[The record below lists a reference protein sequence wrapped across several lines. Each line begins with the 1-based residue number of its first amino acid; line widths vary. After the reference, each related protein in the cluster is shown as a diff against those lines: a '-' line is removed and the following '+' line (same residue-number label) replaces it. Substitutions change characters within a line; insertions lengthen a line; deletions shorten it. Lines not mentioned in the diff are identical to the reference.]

1 MINEFELKSTQKEE
15 HLYLLEGRTCVV
27 VESSSRNLV
36 TNILRPLVER
46 HVEDEV
52 IDDWMGKSLKTV
64 NGLPPRLYGL
74 RKVHKAGCKM
84 RPVVSCIKSPCYKVA
99 KFLHTMLTPVIDTFD
114 INVKNSVE
122 LVELC
127 STVRLPEGYVLV
139 SLDVVSLFTNIPKE
153 LVLST
158 IEENWDD
165 FKRVT
170 KLWKKDLIDLVTIC
184 FDTSYFTFNNEFY
197 IQLDGSAMGNPASP
211 TLANLV
217 MYHVLNKVIR
227 VIPFRIAFLKL
238 YVDDT
243 LLAVSEDRV
252 EGLLTWFNGVHPKIQ
267 FTMEK
272 EVDNKLP
279 FLDTV
284 VFRLDSGE
292 LRTNWYQK
300 PSCSGRLLNFNS
312 HHPIAHKIS
321 VVLGLMFRAFRL
333 SHADFYEENLLQVRD
348 ILHRNNYPR
357 SFIDVC
363 LRRFENLHKNRD
375 SVNIKTQENRFRFPF
390 IRGLS
395 RYISLSF
402 RSTDWRPAFY
412 NIRTVSEVY
421 SKLKAKTVWNQKSEL
436 VYSIPCSCGKAYVGQ
451 TKQYLSRRIYQHKY
465 SCQDKFRDKEDLTAL
480 ALHHF
485 QTGQVFNF
493 DSVRIVDRE
502 SNFYKR
508 NISEMV
514 QIFLRDTIP
523 DDAEIKPTKRRIY
536 E

>member
-1 MINEFELKSTQKEE
+1 MKALNSISNFYNGGPSNSGLREDFLLKQDLLKTKEFLKEHDHVIVMRSDKGGATVVMNRDEYYLAMSEMLSDQTIYKKSKTDPTSKYQMKINK
-15 HLYLLEGRTCVV
+15 
-27 VESSSRNLV
+27 LV
-36 TNILRPLVER
+36 KRL
-46 HVEDEV
+46 VEDEV

-99 KFLHTMLTPVIDTFD
+99 KFLHTMLTPVID
-114 INVKNSVE
+114 S
-122 LVELC
+122 
-127 STVRLPEGYVLV
+127 
-139 SLDVVSLFTNIPKE
+139 
-153 LVLST
+153 
-158 IEENWDD
+158 
-165 FKRVT
+165 
-170 KLWKKDLIDLVTIC
+170 
-184 FDTSYFTFNNEFY
+184 
-197 IQLDGSAMGNPASP
+197 
-211 TLANLV
+211 
-217 MYHVLNKVIR
+217 
-227 VIPFRIAFLKL
+227 
-238 YVDDT
+238 
-243 LLAVSEDRV
+243 
-252 EGLLTWFNGVHPKIQ
+252 VHPKIQ

-421 SKLKAKTVWNQKSEL
+421 SKLKDKTVWNQESEL

-485 QTGQVFNF
+485 
-493 DSVRIVDRE
+493 
-502 SNFYKR
+502 
-508 NISEMV
+508 
-514 QIFLRDTIP
+514 
-523 DDAEIKPTKRRIY
+523 
-536 E
+536 